1 MKLTQL
7 KDLRKLKTNTPRD
20 SPLSHHSVCRAVGEI
35 GFIFIVE
42 ENNMKIGRYVIN
54 KTDSVVVIE
63 RLKGFR
69 GKMLE
74 NMNRLASEMQQY
86 AAITRKVEK
95 EQTYNKTKI
104 VELENVCAEQERKIR
119 KLEETAATIVK
130 VLDTLTKKK

>member
-1 MKLTQL
+1 
-7 KDLRKLKTNTPRD
+7 
-20 SPLSHHSVCRAVGEI
+20 
-35 GFIFIVE
+35 
-42 ENNMKIGRYVIN
+42 MKIGRYVIN